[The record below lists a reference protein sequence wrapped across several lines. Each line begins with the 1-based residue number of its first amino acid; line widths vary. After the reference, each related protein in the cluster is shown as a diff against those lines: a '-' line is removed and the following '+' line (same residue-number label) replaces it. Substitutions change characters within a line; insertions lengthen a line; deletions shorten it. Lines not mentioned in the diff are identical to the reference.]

1 MTYRTTHTTTYRYD
15 EPVAQSISEAR
26 LTPRSFERQRVLE
39 SQIDVQPGFATR
51 ETRTDYFG
59 NDVTTIAVFGTHD
72 RFIVTATSMVEIEPD
87 PARLSP
93 GFVWPVMPWE
103 SVRDTLAVPTDEES
117 LAASEYIFESPYV
130 PQVKPVAEYARTT
143 FAPGRP
149 LVEGLKELTHRI
161 HGEFV
166 YKPESTSIE
175 VPLQEVMDKRHGVC
189 QDFAHVM
196 IGALRSLGLAARYVS
211 GYLRTGDDV
220 LGAEASH
227 AWVSAWV
234 PGMGW
239 VDFDPT
245 NDVMPTDGHVTVGWG
260 RDFGDVTPV
269 KGVALGGG
277 GQTVEVEVRVT
288 PLEKAAFSRP
298 EDVVCIDD
306 LLWGQGLAGFAR

>member
-1 MTYRTTHTTTYRYD
+1 MTLRTTHTTTYRYD

-26 LTPRSFERQRVLE
+26 LTPRSFDRQRVRE
-39 SQIDVQPGFATR
+39 VRIDITPEFATR

-59 NDVTTIAVFGTHD
+59 NDVTTIAVFGTHE
-72 RFIVTATSMVEIEPD
+72 RFIVTSTSVVETGLA
-87 PARLSP
+87 PAGELP
-93 GFVWPVMPWE
+93 AIAWE
-103 SVRDTLAVPTDEES
+103 SVRDRLAVPADDES
-117 LAASEYIFESPYV
+117 LVASEYIFESPFV
-130 PQVKPVAEYARTT
+130 SSIRALAEFARPT
-143 FAPGRP
+143 FTPGRP
-149 LVEGLKELTHRI
+149 LVESLRELKHRV
-161 HGEFV
+161 HSEFL
-166 YKPESTSIE
+166 YKPASTSIE

-196 IGALRSLGLAARYVS
+196 IGAVRSVGLAARYVS
-211 GYLRTGDDV
+211 GYLRSGADV
-220 LGAEASH
+220 QGAEASH

-234 PGMGW
+234 PGAGW

-288 PLEKAAFSRP
+288 PL
-298 EDVVCIDD
+298 
-306 LLWGQGLAGFAR
+306 